1 MPQLR
6 ALYLPHINHSTKV
19 DLKELALQVLDI
31 VSIRPE
37 LKMTYIGLQ
46 IKCYQILEGG
56 TGNGKEVDYDDQV
69 TNDLSLAGGE
79 DHLSDIDD
87 AASMPDDEQDQDLPP
102 YTDGGSDFLSS
113 DLDDDDD
120 YDEPEE
126 DSAGRVQFRLQE
138 ILFYDD
144 KISIFKARH
153 GVL

>member
-6 ALYLPHINHSTKV
+6 ALYLPHISHSAKV

-37 LKMTYIGLQ
+37 LNMTYIGLQ
-46 IKCYQILEGG
+46 LKCYQIQEGAG
-56 TGNGKEVDYDDQV
+56 DGKDLDFDDQTVNETVMTGDDDLSEVD
-69 TNDLSLAGGE
+69 AM
-79 DHLSDIDD
+79 
-87 AASMPDDEQDQDLPP
+87 SMPDDEPDIAP
-102 YTDGGSDFLSS
+102 YTDGGSDLLSS

-120 YDEPEE
+120 DDEADD
-126 DSAGRVQFRLQE
+126 DSAERVQFRLQE

>member
-6 ALYLPHINHSTKV
+6 ALYLPHISHCAKV

-46 IKCYQILEGG
+46 MKCYQIQEGAG
-56 TGNGKEVDYDDQV
+56 DGKELDFDDQTV
-69 TNDLSLAGGE
+69 NDISIAGDDNLSEIDAISIQE
-79 DHLSDIDD
+79 DDHDI
-87 AASMPDDEQDQDLPP
+87 PP
-102 YTDGGSDFLSS
+102 YTDGGSDLLSS

-120 YDEPEE
+120 DDDEADD